1 MTKRLTLLYLG
12 ASLLATPAAW
22 ALDLSKVNPNQIV
35 GGPVAPIY
43 PKKEIKHPVPAR
55 KSSNLLGRY
64 RGSAQ
69 ERALDA
75 QIRAYRPSALKN
87 TLVFGGYVR
96 KWLSP
101 REFERMI
108 HDVSRPRDLR
118 PEMIRLME
126 SGHLLIKTR
135 SNGDRLILLRE

>member
-1 MTKRLTLLYLG
+1 MTKQLTLLCLG
-12 ASLLATPAAW
+12 ASLLAASGAW

-43 PKKEIKHPVPAR
+43 PKKEIKPQVPPR
-55 KSSNLLGRY
+55 KSGTLLGRY

-87 TLVFGGYVR
+87 TLVYGGYVR

-101 REFERMI
+101 QEFGRMI
-108 HDVSRPRDLR
+108 HDVSKPRDLR
-118 PEMIRLME
+118 PEMIKLIK
-126 SGHLLIKTR
+126 SGHVLIKTR